1 MFRQSTDSHIAR
13 SLRTVVL
20 SILMLVTATSAVAQ
34 QRHHFDQRPPQGQT
48 QGPAFN
54 PQEFRQKFEA
64 YVTKRAGLS
73 PAEAKAFFPLFHNMK
88 TKEREIREK
97 IKRMLHRV
105 QTERVSNADCQ
116 RILQEVLRLRQ
127 QKSELE
133 QRSYRE
139 FSRVISAERLLRVME
154 AERAFGRE
162 MFRNGPNRGGQGA
175 GTPPTNPRRR

>member
-1 MFRQSTDSHIAR
+1 M
-13 SLRTVVL
+13 RTAAL
-20 SILMLVTATSAVAQ
+20 SIIMLATATSAVAQ
-34 QRHHFDQRPPQGQT
+34 QRHHFNQHPQQRPPQGQTQGTT

-73 PAEAKAFFPLFHNMK
+73 QAEARAFFPMFHNMK
-88 TKEREIREK
+88 TKEREIRDK
-97 IKRMLHRV
+97 IKRMIHRV

-127 QKSELE
+127 QKSDLE

-139 FSRVISAERLLRVME
+139 FSRVLPAEKLLRVME

-162 MFRNGPNRGGQGA
+162 MFRNGPNNQH
-175 GTPPTNPRRR
+175 RR